1 MIDFF
6 PNQNMKL
13 YAKNLSSFVVDK
25 EKMPMEYRY
34 FHILKNTNDLSR
46 VSDIFIDL
54 NPSQVVQIA
63 EYLDFIKRI
72 NLKYPEL
79 LSKDRGNYIDLIIEI
94 LKTYQLVNDS
104 ISDQEMQRKLY
115 INIYK
120 FFFNEE
126 PLI

>member
-1 MIDFF
+1 
-6 PNQNMKL
+6 
-13 YAKNLSSFVVDK
+13 
-25 EKMPMEYRY
+25 
-34 FHILKNTNDLSR
+34 
-46 VSDIFIDL
+46 
-54 NPSQVVQIA
+54 VVQIA

-94 LKTYQLVNDS
+94 LKTYHLVNDS

-115 INIYK
+115 INLYK